1 MCAMT
6 DRCVHAR
13 CVLYGAAFS
22 AFANGGAN
30 LSALGQLGVAA
41 AAEAEAGADAA
52 APARGGTK
60 RGARKTAAKSPAAKK
75 GKAAAKGA
83 AAKGGA
89 KGGGKAGKA
98 VKAEDAGEQ
107 HDSDADSR
115 DGADASDIRR
125 QRRMLSNR
133 ESARRSRRRKLEHVA
148 TLEAQIANLTN
159 DLNAALQ
166 HLRTSEMRNAELT
179 RENITLRAEK
189 DRHLQLLRDAGQ
201 AGAGVT
207 TPKSAPA
214 MERKSSLQRISSNG
228 DIKGELGKG
237 SPSIGAGSGFVPF
250 RSVQS
255 YENLL
260 ALQAQ
265 NSGKNTA

>member
-13 CVLYGAAFS
+13 CVLYGVAFS

-89 KGGGKAGKA
+89 KGGGKAAKA
-98 VKAEDAGEQ
+98 VRAEDAGEQ

-148 TLEAQIANLTN
+148 TLEAQIANVSN

-179 RENITLRAEK
+179 RENIALRAEK

-237 SPSIGAGSGFVPF
+237 SPSIGSGSGFVPF

>member
-1 MCAMT
+1 MCERFLRG
-6 DRCVHAR
+6 D
-13 CVLYGAAFS
+13 AAFS

-41 AAEAEAGADAA
+41 AAEAGADAA
-52 APARGGTK
+52 APAKGGTK
-60 RGARKTAAKSPAAKK
+60 RGARKAAAKAPAAKK
-75 GKAAAKGA
+75 GKA

-89 KGGGKAGKA
+89 KGGGKATESAPARAKA
-98 VKAEDAGEQ
+98 AKATEAPGASGEQ
-107 HDSDADSR
+107 NDSDVDSK
-115 DGADASDIRR
+115 DGEGASDVRR

-148 TLEAQIANLTN
+148 TLEAQIAHLSN

-179 RENITLRAEK
+179 RENVTLRAEK
-189 DRHLQLLRDAGQ
+189 ERHLQLLRDAGQ
-201 AGAGVT
+201 AGVGVT
-207 TPKSAPA
+207 MPKSAPA

-237 SPSIGAGSGFVPF
+237 SPTIGSGSGFVPF
-250 RSVQS
+250 RSIQS

-265 NSGKNTA
+265 NSGK

>member
-1 MCAMT
+1 M
-6 DRCVHAR
+6 
-13 CVLYGAAFS
+13 
-22 AFANGGAN
+22 
-30 LSALGQLGVAA
+30 AA
-41 AAEAEAGADAA
+41 AVEAGADAA
-52 APARGGTK
+52 APAKGGTK
-60 RGARKTAAKSPAAKK
+60 RGARKTTAKAPTAKK
-75 GKAAAKGA
+75 GKAAAKSA

-89 KGGGKAGKA
+89 KGGGKAAESARAKA
-98 VKAEDAGEQ
+98 AKATEAPGASGEQ
-107 HDSDADSR
+107 NDSDADSR
-115 DGADASDIRR
+115 DGEDASDVRR

-148 TLEAQIANLTN
+148 TLEAQIAHLNN

-179 RENITLRAEK
+179 RENVTLRAEK
-189 DRHLQLLRDAGQ
+189 ERHLQLLRDAGQ
-201 AGAGVT
+201 TGAGVT
-207 TPKSAPA
+207 MPKSAPA

-237 SPSIGAGSGFVPF
+237 SPTIGSGSGFVPF
-250 RSVQS
+250 RSIQS

-265 NSGKNTA
+265 NSGK

>member
-1 MCAMT
+1 M
-6 DRCVHAR
+6 
-13 CVLYGAAFS
+13 
-22 AFANGGAN
+22 
-30 LSALGQLGVAA
+30 AA
-41 AAEAEAGADAA
+41 AAEAGADAA
-52 APARGGTK
+52 APAKGGTK
-60 RGARKTAAKSPAAKK
+60 RGARKTAAKAPAAKK

-89 KGGGKAGKA
+89 KGGGKAAESARAKA
-98 VKAEDAGEQ
+98 AKATEAPGASGEQ
-107 HDSDADSR
+107 NDSDADSR
-115 DGADASDIRR
+115 DGEDASDIRR

-148 TLEAQIANLTN
+148 TLEAQIAHLNN
-159 DLNAALQ
+159 DLDAALQ

-179 RENITLRAEK
+179 RENVTLRAEK
-189 DRHLQLLRDAGQ
+189 ERHLQLLRDAGQ

-207 TPKSAPA
+207 MPKSAPA

-237 SPSIGAGSGFVPF
+237 SPTIGSGSGFVPF
-250 RSVQS
+250 RSIQS

-265 NSGKNTA
+265 NSGK

>member
-1 MCAMT
+1 
-6 DRCVHAR
+6 
-13 CVLYGAAFS
+13 
-22 AFANGGAN
+22 
-30 LSALGQLGVAA
+30 VAA
-41 AAEAEAGADAA
+41 AAEAGADAA
-52 APARGGTK
+52 APAKGGTK
-60 RGARKTAAKSPAAKK
+60 RGARKTAAKAPAAKK

-89 KGGGKAGKA
+89 KGGGKAAESARAKA
-98 VKAEDAGEQ
+98 AKATEAPGASGEQ
-107 HDSDADSR
+107 NDSDADSR
-115 DGADASDIRR
+115 GGEDASDIRR

-148 TLEAQIANLTN
+148 TLEAQIAHLNN

-179 RENITLRAEK
+179 RENVTLRAEK
-189 DRHLQLLRDAGQ
+189 ERHLQLLRDAGQ

-207 TPKSAPA
+207 MPKSAPA

-237 SPSIGAGSGFVPF
+237 SPTIGSGSGFVPF
-250 RSVQS
+250 RSIQS

-265 NSGKNTA
+265 NSGK

>member
-52 APARGGTK
+52 ATARGGTK

-89 KGGGKAGKA
+89 KGGGKAAKA

-115 DGADASDIRR
+115 DGANASDIRR

-250 RSVQS
+250 RSGQS